1 MIHDD
6 GHGCCHGHDENPGAR
21 HGPRVVAILGR
32 CRASGSA
39 LDPAPAIAAGCLV
52 IGQGG
57 HVHLAETA
65 ADQPLDSQ
73 AWNLAEI
80 ACREANALFA
90 LGELSREL
98 EALVDLADWQG
109 AVIHRADD
117 NQIDFSNPPGAQS

>member
-1 MIHDD
+1 MIHD
-6 GHGCCHGHDENPGAR
+6 GHGCCHGHDDPGAR
-21 HGPRVVAILGR
+21 QGPRVVAVVGK
-32 CRASGSA
+32 CQTTGSP

-52 IGQGG
+52 IGHGG
-57 HVHLAETA
+57 HVRLGEPA
-65 ADQPLDSQ
+65 ADQPLDAQ

-109 AVIHRADD
+109 AVIHRAND
-117 NQIDFSNPPGAQS
+117 NSVDFSNPLGAQA

>member
-1 MIHDD
+1 MIHE
-6 GHGCCHGHDENPGAR
+6 GHGCCHGHEDPGAPQ
-21 HGPRVVAILGR
+21 GPRVIAILGK
-32 CRASGSA
+32 CPATGNA

-57 HVHLAETA
+57 HVALGETA
-65 ADQPLDSQ
+65 SDQPLDAR

-80 ACREANALFA
+80 ACRDANALFA

-117 NQIDFSNPPGAQS
+117 NSVDFSNPLGAQK